1 MRNYKI
7 NYEPKYF
14 GLNRAN
20 IKPVKRLFISDIAET
35 SYKDIYSMLN
45 KKDTAKKIYSY
56 SNKIEGLDDS
66 QLWFAK

>member
-1 MRNYKI
+1 MRNYKT

-20 IKPVKRLFISDIAET
+20 IKPVKRLFISDIVET

-45 KKDTAKKIYSY
+45 KKDTSKKIYSY
-56 SNKIEGLDDS
+56 SKKIKGLDDRR
-66 QLWFAK
+66 L